1 MANIAFLGTGLL
13 GAAFVEAAARR
24 GDAVTVWNRSPDKA
38 RALLQ
43 FGAKLAATPAEAVR
57 GAARVHLILKDDA
70 VVEEVIAAAQAGL
83 SADAVLIDHS
93 TTLPALTA
101 ARAQRLALAGFRYL
115 HCPVFMTPLAAR
127 NAQGSML
134 VAGPRALFDA
144 VKADLAAMT
153 GRLEYQGE
161 RADLAAANKLF
172 GNALILGLSAT
183 MADILTLA
191 QASGVDGQ
199 DAIGLLGLLDL
210 NAMVATRGANMARG
224 NFTPSFELTM
234 ARKDLRLMLETAADR
249 PLAVLPGVAAR
260 MDQLIAAG
268 HGGDDVSVLA
278 VDAVAGQLAGQL
290 KGNAHGAA

>member
-13 GAAFVEAAARR
+13 GAAFAEAAAKR

-38 RALLQ
+38 RALVP
-43 FGAKLAATPAEAVR
+43 FGVKLAATPAEAVR

-70 VVEEVIAAAQAGL
+70 VVDAVIAAAQAGL
-83 SADAVLIDHS
+83 SADALLIDHS

-101 ARAQRLALAGFRYL
+101 ARAQRLGLAGIGYL
-115 HCPVFMTPLAAR
+115 HCPVFMTPQAAR

-134 VAGPRALFDA
+134 VAGPQALFDA

-172 GNALILGLSAT
+172 GNALILSLSAT

-199 DAIGLLGLLDL
+199 DAIRLLALLDL

-224 NFTPSFELTM
+224 NFTPSFELAM
-234 ARKDLRLMLETAADR
+234 ARKDLGLMLETAAAR

-268 HGGDDVSVLA
+268 HGADDVSVVA
-278 VDAVAGQLAGQL
+278 IDAVANRLADQL
-290 KGNAHGAA
+290 KGNAHGTA